1 MQRDYGFGRGKH
13 KSLTKATYEAIGDH
27 FRKLWGQEAG
37 WAQTV
42 SNALNLHVERFK
54 AQGDG
59 RLIMGAIIIIG
70 TLHRGSEGLCRC
82 QNRGGEG

>member
-37 WAQTV
+37 WAHSV
-42 SNALNLHVERFK
+42 SNALNLYVDRCG
-54 AQGDG
+54 AQGSG
-59 RLIMGAIIIIG
+59 KLIIGTIIIIG
-70 TLHRGSEGLCRC
+70 TLYRGSEGLCRC
-82 QNRGGEG
+82 